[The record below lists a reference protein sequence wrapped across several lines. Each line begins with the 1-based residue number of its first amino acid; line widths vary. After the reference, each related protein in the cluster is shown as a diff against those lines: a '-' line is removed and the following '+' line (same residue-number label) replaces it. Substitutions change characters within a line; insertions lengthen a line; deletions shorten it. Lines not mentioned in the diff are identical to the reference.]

1 MRRTSR
7 LPDFLQRKR
16 ETFMTES
23 SPLPDPHTLL
33 QPLTPFVAEEMS
45 AEETHTASHLVADI
59 LGNLSAFVRQK
70 LADAGATE
78 DEVACEFFP
87 DPDEPDS
94 PGHVLFWPKDESGD
108 DLSAEAAQQ
117 AEYSLRLTAFLPERE
132 DVDVV
137 YPPGISMVLKF
148 DADACEL
155 LQVLPPSVFE
165 QLEFRLK
172 GQAPMGFEFLDDS
185 QNIPVMPHMRRQF
198 LKAIERA
205 HAVTRKTGRK
215 KFESVM
221 LHYIWDEVE
230 PQPDFAAVLSTLV
243 SLFAAVHWKAMS

>member
-1 MRRTSR
+1 
-7 LPDFLQRKR
+7 
-16 ETFMTES
+16 MTES
-23 SPLPDPHTLL
+23 SLLPDPHALL
-33 QPLTPFVAEEMS
+33 KPLVPYVAEELC
-45 AEETHTASHLVADI
+45 AEETNTAAHLVADI

-70 LADAGATE
+70 LADAGAIE

-94 PGHVLFWPKDESGD
+94 PGHVLFWPKGENGEDN
-108 DLSAEAAQQ
+108 SAEAAQE
-117 AEYSLRLTAFLPERE
+117 AEYSLRLAAFLPERE
-132 DVDVV
+132 DVNVV
-137 YPPGISMVLKF
+137 FPPGFSMVLKL

-155 LQVLPPSVFE
+155 IQVLPPAVFE

-172 GQAPMGFEFLDDS
+172 GTGPMGFEFLDDS
-185 QNIPVMPHMRRQF
+185 QNIPAMPHMRRQF